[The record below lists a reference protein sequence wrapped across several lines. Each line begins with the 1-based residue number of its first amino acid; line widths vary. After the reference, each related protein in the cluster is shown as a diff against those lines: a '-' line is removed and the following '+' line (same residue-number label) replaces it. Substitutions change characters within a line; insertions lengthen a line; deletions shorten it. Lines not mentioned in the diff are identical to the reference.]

1 MHEILNVGESCGKH
15 HRGAGEACSYGA
27 VFPSISPAL
36 QSLSSEPRGLR
47 GGGLRVSTP
56 FLQWRLIG
64 AAGGVQL
71 LAKAIFETNASDIP
85 LKDCWNDLGVIG
97 KLLELVHPPT

>member
-1 MHEILNVGESCGKH
+1 MITSNSAGIFEAALRIALPDIPGSFNTIPQHAQKARG
-15 HRGAGEACSYGA
+15 RGAEDSG
-27 VFPSISPAL
+27 SPPLGSVAL
-36 QSLSSEPRGLR
+36 DQRSLD
-47 GGGLRVSTP
+47 
-56 FLQWRLIG
+56 
-64 AAGGVQL
+64 VQL

>member
-1 MHEILNVGESCGKH
+1 MSAKVARNITELRGEHVLTGLFSQAFLEH
-15 HRGAGEACSYGA
+15 FNH
-27 VFPSISPAL
+27 
-36 QSLSSEPRGLR
+36 SSVPRGLR
-47 GGGLRVSTP
+47 GGGLRVSAP
-56 FLQWRLIG
+56 LVQWRFIS

-97 KLLELVHPPT
+97 KLLELVDPPI